1 MAAEQTLEA
10 LLDVEDPQAR
20 GSAATNWTVPLL
32 RSALA
37 KQGWSASQRTLRR
50 TVHRLGSRWKRPK
63 FVLGRPDPASAEKQ
77 SRGRASGS
85 RGDRGRRSLVRRW
98 DETETTRREFPPL
111 RAAWATVGQQ
121 RVVVISGR
129 TGRRVIHGARN
140 AASGELVSL
149 VRERSRQD
157 ECSAFVETR
166 GHRRLERPK
175 LLVSR

>member
-85 RGDRGRRSLVRRW
+85 RGDRGRRSLVRR
-98 DETETTRREFPPL
+98 
-111 RAAWATVGQQ
+111 
-121 RVVVISGR
+121 
-129 TGRRVIHGARN
+129 
-140 AASGELVSL
+140 
-149 VRERSRQD
+149 
-157 ECSAFVETR
+157 
-166 GHRRLERPK
+166 
-175 LLVSR
+175 